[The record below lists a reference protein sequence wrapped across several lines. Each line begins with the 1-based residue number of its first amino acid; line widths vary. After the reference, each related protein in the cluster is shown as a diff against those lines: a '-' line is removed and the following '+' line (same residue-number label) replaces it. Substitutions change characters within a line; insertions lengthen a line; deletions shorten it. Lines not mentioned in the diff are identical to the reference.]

1 MRLLYWKGLS
11 KKLWLYRTKARR
23 NLCSKISFDTQ
34 NSSSVTEKVS
44 SSLPSY
50 VDNNNPVDK
59 EFIRNFSI
67 IAHVDHGKSTLA
79 DRLLQ
84 FTGTVSPEKFRDQY
98 LDNMDIERERGIT
111 IKMRAARLW
120 YRSKDGNR
128 YLLNLIDTPGHVD
141 FSYEVSRSLA
151 AVEGCLLV
159 VDASQ
164 GVQAQ
169 TIANVDLA
177 LENNLEIVPVLNKVD
192 LITAE
197 PEKVCHEISQVIGI
211 DATRAVRASAKFG
224 IGVEE
229 ILEEIVHLIP
239 PPKGEITAPLQA
251 LIFDSYFDT
260 YRGVIVFVR
269 VKNGEIRV
277 GMKVKFMSTGVEHT
291 VEQVGILTP
300 DEVIRTSG
308 VLSCGE
314 VGFIKAGIRSLHD
327 APVGDTITCCDN
339 PTQEPLQS
347 YKPAKSMVFCGL
359 YPADA
364 STLFENLRA
373 ALEKL
378 SLNDSSI
385 SFQPESSS
393 VLGKG
398 FRVGFLGMLH
408 MEVVKERLKREYQL
422 ELLTSAPS
430 VVYKFRNFK
439 GEYFMESNPSKIPN
453 DAKHFE
459 EPFVK
464 LDIVCPDEYNGAILE
479 LCQSHRASLQDMR
492 YVSSGRI
499 LLEFLIPL
507 AEVLTNFYDHV
518 KSRTRGFGS
527 MDYEFY
533 SYRPSDLVKLDI
545 AVAGDIVEGLS
556 CVVHRDKAH
565 SKGKEIIEK
574 LKQYIPR
581 HQFKV
586 VLQAMIST
594 KVIASDFIQPLR
606 KDVLAKCY
614 GGDVSRKK
622 KLLERQKEGKEKLR
636 QLGKV
641 RLSPEAFAAVVAQKF

>member
-1 MRLLYWKGLS
+1 MSLFRCKSLSQKLCFYHWIDWRKLCSYVPPDIQKGLS
-11 KKLWLYRTKARR
+11 ASQRASTNFL
-23 NLCSKISFDTQ
+23 S
-34 NSSSVTEKVS
+34 
-44 SSLPSY
+44 
-50 VDNNNPVDK
+50 VDNNKPVDK
-59 EFIRNFSI
+59 EYIRNFSI

-84 FTGTVSPEKFRDQY
+84 FTGTIAPEKFRDQY

-111 IKMRAARLW
+111 IKMRATRLW
-120 YRSKDGNR
+120 YRSKDGSC

-192 LITAE
+192 LATAE
-197 PEKVCHEISQVIGI
+197 PDKVCQEISQVIGI
-211 DATRAVRASAKFG
+211 DASRAVRASAKFG

-239 PPKGEITAPLQA
+239 PPQGQVDAPLQA
-251 LIFDSYFDT
+251 LIFDSYFDP
-260 YRGVIVFVR
+260 YRGVVVFIRVR
-269 VKNGEIRV
+269 NGEIRT
-277 GMKVKFMSTGVEHT
+277 GMKVKFMATGVEHV

-300 DEVIRTSG
+300 DEVVRTSG

-314 VGFIKAGIRSLHD
+314 VGFIKAGIKSLHD
-327 APVGDTITCCDN
+327 APVGDTITGCDN
-339 PTQEPLQS
+339 PTQSPLKG

-359 YPADA
+359 YPAD
-364 STLFENLRA
+364 SSVLFENLRS

-408 MEVVKERLKREYQL
+408 MEVVKERLKREYEL

-430 VVYKFRNFK
+430 VVYKFRNLK

-453 DAKHFE
+453 DARHFE
-459 EPFVK
+459 EPYVK
-464 LDIVCPDEYNGAILE
+464 LDIVCPDQYNGTILD
-479 LCQSHRASLQDMR
+479 LCQNHRASLEDMR
-492 YVSSGRI
+492 YVSKGRI
-499 LLEFLIPL
+499 LLKFLIPL
-507 AEVLTNFYDHV
+507 AEVLTNFYDQV

-527 MDYEFY
+527 MDYEFH
-533 SYRPSDLVKLDI
+533 SYRSSDLVKLDI
-545 AVAGDIVEGLS
+545 AVAGDVVEGLS
-556 CVVHRDKAH
+556 CVVHRDQAY

-574 LKQYIPR
+574 LKKYIPR

-586 VLQAMIST
+586 VLQAMISA